1 VGPEVLSQSEI
12 DALLKALS
20 SGTLDV
26 SSLVGE
32 EREGA
37 VKLYDFK
44 RPDKFNKDQLR
55 AIQMIHEFFA
65 RQLTT
70 TFSSFVRAMVSVE
83 VASVEQLSYD
93 EFVRSLVQPT
103 VIVVMEMYP
112 LSSNALLEINPR
124 LVFAIMDRMLG
135 GPGKSIYKPRE
146 LTDIERTVTERV
158 VMRML
163 ELLEESWSTIVDLR
177 FRIQNME
184 SNPYF
189 AQICPASD
197 VVVVVT
203 LQVKLGEVD
212 GFINLCIP
220 YFAIE
225 PIVDRLSSQQWFV
238 STSSREDDASKEH
251 LTKRLMKVRVPLS
264 VEIGHVDLIL
274 EDLLKLQVGDVIKL
288 EESCFQPVKVR
299 IGGRVKYL
307 AQAGV
312 HNKRYSIKIIKPF
325 SLEDED
331 IGLQSEEELM
341 YDR

>member
-1 VGPEVLSQSEI
+1 MVPEVLSQGEI

-20 SGTLDV
+20 SGSVDIAALT
-26 SSLVGE
+26 E
-32 EREGA
+32 EEKERA
-37 VKLYDFK
+37 VKVYDFK

-55 AIQMIHEFFA
+55 AIQMIHEFFS

-70 TFSSFVRAMVSVE
+70 AFSSFVRTMVSVE

-93 EFVRSLVQPT
+93 EFIKSLVQPT

-124 LVFAIMDRMLG
+124 LVFAIIDRMLG
-135 GPGKSIYKPRE
+135 GVGKTTYKARE

-163 ELLEESWSTIVDLR
+163 ELLEESWATIVDLR

-197 VVVVVT
+197 VVVVIT
-203 LQVKLGEVD
+203 LQVKIGDVD
-212 GFINLCIP
+212 GFINICIP

-225 PIVDRLSSQQWFV
+225 PVIDQLSSQRWFV
-238 STSSREDDASKEH
+238 STGSGEDGASQERIIE
-251 LTKRLMKVRVPLS
+251 RLSEVKVPVT
-264 VEIGHVDLIL
+264 VEIGHVDVTLKDIL
-274 EDLLKLQVGDVIKL
+274 RLRVGDVIKL
-288 EESCFQPVKVR
+288 EETYSEPVKVR
-299 IGGRVKYL
+299 VGERVKFL
-307 AQAGV
+307 GHAGIY
-312 HNKRYSIKIIKPF
+312 NKKYSVKIIKTF
-325 SLEDED
+325 ISEKGDVE
-331 IGLQSEEELM
+331 LQPEEELI
-341 YDR
+341 YG

>member
-1 VGPEVLSQSEI
+1 MGPEVLSQSEI
-12 DALLKALS
+12 DALLKALT
-20 SGTLDV
+20 SGTIDV
-26 SSLVGE
+26 SSLAE
-32 EREGA
+32 EEKERA
-37 VKLYDFK
+37 VKVYDFK

-70 TFSSFVRAMVSVE
+70 AFSSFVRAMVSVE

-93 EFVRSLVQPT
+93 EFVKSLVQPT
-103 VIVVMEMYP
+103 VIVIMEMYP

-124 LVFAIMDRMLG
+124 LVFAIIDRMLG
-135 GPGKSIYKPRE
+135 GPGKAVYKPRE

-163 ELLEESWSTIVDLR
+163 ELLEESWSTIVDIR

-197 VVVVVT
+197 IVVVVT

-225 PIVDRLSSQQWFV
+225 PIIDRLSSQQWFV
-238 STSSREDDASKEH
+238 STGTKEDEASREH
-251 LTKRLMKVRVPLS
+251 LIKRLLKVKVPIS
-264 VEIGHVDLIL
+264 AEIGHTDLAL
-274 EDLLKLQVGDVIKL
+274 KDVLKLQVGDVIKL
-288 EESCFQPVKVR
+288 EEPYSQPIKIIVGNQVKF
-299 IGGRVKYL
+299 L
-307 AQAGV
+307 AQAGI
-312 HNKRYSIKIIKPF
+312 HNKRYSAKILRPF
-325 SLEDED
+325 TEDED
-331 IGLQSEEELM
+331 VELQTEEELIHG
-341 YDR
+341 

>member
-1 VGPEVLSQSEI
+1 MGPEVLSQSEI
-12 DALLKALS
+12 DALLKALT

-26 SSLVGE
+26 SSLAE
-32 EREGA
+32 EEKERA
-37 VKLYDFK
+37 IKAYDFK

-70 TFSSFVRAMVSVE
+70 AFSSFVRAMVSVE

-93 EFVRSLVQPT
+93 EFVKSLVQPT
-103 VIVVMEMYP
+103 VIVIMEMYP

-124 LVFAIMDRMLG
+124 LVFAIIDRMLG
-135 GPGKSIYKPRE
+135 GPGKAVYKPRE

-163 ELLEESWSTIVDLR
+163 ELLEESWSTIVDIR

-197 VVVVVT
+197 IVVVVT

-225 PIVDRLSSQQWFV
+225 PIIDRLSSQQWFV
-238 STSSREDDASKEH
+238 STGAKEDEASREH
-251 LTKRLMKVRVPLS
+251 LIKRLLKVKVPLS
-264 VEIGHVDLIL
+264 AEIGHADLTL
-274 EDLLKLQVGDVIKL
+274 RDVLKLQVGDVIKL
-288 EESCFQPVKVR
+288 EEPYLQPIKVKV
-299 IGGRVKYL
+299 GNQVKFL
-307 AQAGV
+307 AQVGV
-312 HNKRYSIKIIKPF
+312 HNKRYSVKILRAF
-325 SLEDED
+325 ALEDEET
-331 IGLQSEEELM
+331 GLQTEGEFM
-341 YDR
+341 HG